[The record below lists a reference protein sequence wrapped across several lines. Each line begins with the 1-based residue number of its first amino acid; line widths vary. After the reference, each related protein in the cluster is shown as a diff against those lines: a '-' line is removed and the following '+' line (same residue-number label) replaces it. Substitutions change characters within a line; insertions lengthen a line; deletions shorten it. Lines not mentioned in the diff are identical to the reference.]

1 MKIHLSLLKIPVS
14 NIETSLKF
22 YEEQLQI
29 NNIFYVQ
36 EYGWAQFDLDGI
48 PFALY
53 QINKGGGSRTLGGSV
68 DFHFAMDA
76 DVFDDVAPQWLSN
89 HLLKDNMIHTGN
101 DGSTFVEL
109 LDPDQNELKIIRIKK

>member
-1 MKIHLSLLKIPVS
+1 M
-14 NIETSLKF
+14 
-22 YEEQLQI
+22 QI
-29 NNIFYVQ
+29 KNIFYVK

-53 QINKGGGSRTLGGSV
+53 QINKGGGSRTLGGSI

-76 DVFDDVAPQWLSN
+76 DVFDEVAPKWLSN
-89 HLLKDNMIHTGN
+89 HLLKEDMIHSGN

-109 LDPDQNELKIIRIKK
+109 LDPDQNELKIMRIKK